1 MKVMMNPI
9 ERILNQKITTKKGQ
23 PLFMKIPAES
33 KEMRIPGI
41 L

>member
-9 ERILNQKITTKKGQ
+9 ERILNQKTITKKGQ
-23 PLFMKIPAES
+23 PLFMKIAAES
-33 KEMRIPGI
+33 KEIRIPGI